1 MQSMLENRKK
11 SVIHHQ
17 PLSQH
22 LQFGELQREVSQLSA
37 QNKKK
42 YFQIIEN
49 RPHFNYQ
56 LIKVN

>member
-1 MQSMLENRKK
+1 MLPLTQPRNK
-11 SVIHHQ
+11 SIIHNA

-42 YFQIIEN
+42 YLQIIEN
-49 RPHFNYQ
+49 KPRFTY
-56 LIKVN
+56 